1 MSQKNWEGQLGA
13 CGYINKAKVQAEV
26 KEVLYQ
32 TKSLQPVVEA
42 FVFNDGK
49 MTNLL
54 TLKGTI
60 PIYYKGHQYNIPV
73 KLCITKEYPQKAPI
87 AYVTPTKDMR
97 IHRGHPNVNES
108 GSVYMSYPI
117 WQGGSNLVTLIIAL
131 SESFSKKPPVYR
143 ATTAQRRPPQYRQQ
157 PQQAFPV
164 ARPVARPVQAPNP
177 YVAAVNQ
184 YEQQQ
189 QQQQQRRRQQLQQ
202 QQQQQQPVQHPSTN
216 LYQTSNPYADP
227 KAQRKEQLLR
237 KAREALTTNTIER
250 LSAQTEEI
258 NRLIDYEFKLKQ
270 NKLTLA
276 RGKAEM
282 EHEKKLL
289 ETSIAAMDT
298 QNKTLNT
305 WISEN
310 KNKDVDVDAA
320 IDGRDTWSKQILD
333 EVAKDSA
340 IEDAL
345 YALDK
350 ALEDG
355 RITLDVFLK
364 QVRRLSKQQFQHRA
378 LTHKIMEQQQQKR
391 AMEM

>member
-1 MSQKNWEGQLGA
+1 MTKSGRIHYEKNWEGQLGA

-164 ARPVARPVQAPNP
+164 ARPVARPRSSSESLCCCRKP
-177 YVAAVNQ
+177 
-184 YEQQQ
+184 
-189 QQQQQRRRQQLQQ
+189 
-202 QQQQQQPVQHPSTN
+202 
-216 LYQTSNPYADP
+216 TSNPYADP

>member
-1 MSQKNWEGQLGA
+1 MSQKKWDGQLGA
-13 CGYINKAKVQAEV
+13 CGYINQTKVQAEV
-26 KEVLYQ
+26 KEVLFQ

-54 TLKGTI
+54 ALKGTV
-60 PIYYKGHQYNIPV
+60 PIYYKGHQYNIPM
-73 KLCITKEYPQKAPI
+73 KICITKEYPQKAPI

-108 GSVYMSYPI
+108 GSVYMSYPL
-117 WQGGSNLVTLIIAL
+117 WQAGSNLVTLIIAL

-157 PQQAFPV
+157 QPQQAYPV
-164 ARPVARPVQAPNP
+164 ARPVARP
-177 YVAAVNQ
+177 Q
-184 YEQQQ
+184 YQQQ
-189 QQQQQRRRQQLQQ
+189 QQQQQA
-202 QQQQQQPVQHPSTN
+202 VQRHPSTN
-216 LYQTSNPYADP
+216 LYQASNPYADP
-227 KAQRKEQLLR
+227 KAQRKEELLQ
-237 KAREALTTNTIER
+237 KAREALTTNTVER

-258 NRLIDYEFKLKQ
+258 TRLLDYEQKLKQ
-270 NKLTLA
+270 NKLALA

-289 ETSIAAMDT
+289 ESSIAALDT
-298 QNKTLNT
+298 QGKTLNA

-310 KNKDVDVDAA
+310 KNKEVDVDEA

-355 RITLDVFLK
+355 RITLDVFMK
-364 QVRRLSKQQFQHRA
+364 QVRRLSKQQVHQSSSIMYA
-378 LTHKIMEQQQQKR
+378 LLPRTL
-391 AMEM
+391 